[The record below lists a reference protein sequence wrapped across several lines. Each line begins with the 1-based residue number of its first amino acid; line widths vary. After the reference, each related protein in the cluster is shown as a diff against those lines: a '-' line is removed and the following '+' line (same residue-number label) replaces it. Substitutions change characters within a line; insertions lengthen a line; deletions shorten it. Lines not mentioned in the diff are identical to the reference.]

1 MAIDFDDDYEDF
13 DDDGDLDDDEH
24 HDDDGDL
31 DNDEHI
37 DRQIT
42 TPESVDGFVYAR
54 NVC

>member
-1 MAIDFDDDYEDF
+1 MGIDFDDDYEDF
-13 DDDGDLDDDEH
+13 HDDGDLDDDEH

-42 TPESVDGFVYAR
+42 TPESVDG
-54 NVC
+54 